1 MVWLAEDASGY
12 VLAEDGP
19 RPSTVPLLSVCIP
32 TYNRAARLAGTL
44 DQFAGVLRRSGH
56 RGSVEMVISD
66 NASPDGT
73 AEVIRAAAGA
83 LAESVPLRV
92 YTQRVNVGAEGNFK
106 FLYEHA
112 RGDYVLL
119 WGDDDTLNEEDFG
132 RLVDDLARHRPEVCI
147 SSFANFG
154 NAGDRTRVSAG
165 RDVEMV
171 DDLRAAVDHVY
182 PLGKISQYVLRRH
195 ELAPTEQELSDRSAR
210 ETSFWFV
217 ALAVLLLARRSPRL
231 LLRAGEIGN
240 SGRDS
245 RDMRFSPR
253 VYGTKKA
260 AVLMAL
266 GGSPLQAHFAV
277 AIPEARVDNFVV
289 GNLFRTSLGLSRME
303 RDVALD
309 EFRYMRGKLAEI
321 TFSSWR
327 NAVKVPFI
335 LLLFPVVS
343 RVRYRSERGG
353 G

>member
-1 MVWLAEDASGY
+1 MVWLSEAEAGAALDEYGGAG
-12 VLAEDGP
+12 AEA
-19 RPSTVPLLSVCIP
+19 PLLSVCIP
-32 TYNRAARLAGTL
+32 TYNRAARLAGAL
-44 DQFAGVLRRSGH
+44 EQFAAVLRRSGH
-56 RGSVEMVISD
+56 RGSIEIVISD

-73 AEVIRAAAGA
+73 AGVIRVAAGA

-154 NAGDRTRVSAG
+154 NAGDRTRVPTG
-165 RDVEMV
+165 KDVEMV
-171 DDLRAAVDHVY
+171 DDLRAAVEHVY

-195 ELAPTEQELSDRSAR
+195 ELTPAERELSDRSAR

-217 ALAVLLLARRSPRL
+217 ALAVLLLARREPRL

-266 GGSPLQAHFAV
+266 EGSPLQAHFAA
-277 AIPEARVDNFVV
+277 AIPEAQVDNFVV
-289 GNLFRTSLGLSRME
+289 GNLFRTAVGLNKME
-303 RDVALD
+303 REVAED
-309 EFRYMRGKLAEI
+309 EFRYLRGRLGPIAR
-321 TFSSWR
+321 SGWR
-327 NAVKVPFI
+327 NAVKLPFI
-335 LLLFPVVS
+335 LALFPIAA
-343 RVRYRSERGG
+343 RVRYRGQG
-353 G
+353 